1 MVVWCAIMGGR
12 LAQLDNRRLY
22 CQCMY
27 MTTVKDDRLQIRV
40 DPEAKRLLEQAA
52 ASARLSVSA
61 FVLRA
66 ASQEAE
72 SVLAERP
79 LIGLDAGAAE
89 AFRSA
94 LDQPGRMN
102 QRLAAA
108 LGRRDKLR
116 WLD

>member
-1 MVVWCAIMGGR
+1 
-12 LAQLDNRRLY
+12 
-22 CQCMY
+22 MY
-27 MTTVKDDRLQIRV
+27 MATVKDDRLQLRV

-52 ASARLSVSA
+52 ASSHLSVSA

-79 LIGLDAGAAE
+79 LIHLNAEAAE
-89 AFRSA
+89 AFRTA
-94 LDQPGRMN
+94 LERPGRIN
-102 QRLAAA
+102 KRLSAA
-108 LGRRDKLR
+108 LGQRGKLS

>member
-1 MVVWCAIMGGR
+1 
-12 LAQLDNRRLY
+12 
-22 CQCMY
+22 

-40 DPEAKRLLEQAA
+40 DPEVKRLLEQAA

-79 LIGLDAGAAE
+79 LIVLGAEAAE
-89 AFRSA
+89 AFRNA
-94 LDQPGRMN
+94 LDLPGQMN
-102 QRLAAA
+102 KRLAAA
-108 LGRRDKLR
+108 LGRDCKLR

>member
-1 MVVWCAIMGGR
+1 
-12 LAQLDNRRLY
+12 
-22 CQCMY
+22 

-52 ASARLSVSA
+52 SSAHLSVSA

-72 SVLAERP
+72 ALLAERS
-79 LIGLDAGAAE
+79 LIALSPDAAGAFQE
-89 AFRSA
+89 ALER
-94 LDQPGRMN
+94 PGRLN
-102 QRLAAA
+102 ERLASV
-108 LGRRDKLR
+108 LGRQGKIR

>member
-1 MVVWCAIMGGR
+1 
-12 LAQLDNRRLY
+12 
-22 CQCMY
+22 MY
-27 MTTVKDDRLQIRV
+27 MSTVKDDRLQIRV

-52 ASARLSVSA
+52 ASTHLSVSA

-79 LIGLDAGAAE
+79 LIGLSAE
-89 AFRSA
+89 AADAFRTA
-94 LDQPGRMN
+94 LERPGRLN
-102 QRLAAA
+102 KRLSDA
-108 LGRRDKLR
+108 LGRRGTIR

>member
-1 MVVWCAIMGGR
+1 
-12 LAQLDNRRLY
+12 
-22 CQCMY
+22 

-52 ASARLSVSA
+52 ASSHLSVSA

-79 LIGLDAGAAE
+79 FIALNAEAAE
-89 AFRSA
+89 AFRTA
-94 LDQPGRMN
+94 LERPGRMN
-102 QRLAAA
+102 KRLASA
-108 LGRRDKLR
+108 LGQLGKLG